1 MAIISQGQRASPA
14 ASLITPPMEVAISY
28 LNADYEQVK
37 DTTPRQ
43 LELKGCE
50 AEPVI
55 FNTSEL
61 LNFAAFRTQRACS
74 YERRGLK
81 REAVKSI
88 DEVMSK
94 LRRAREYLMRDLE
107 E

>member
-1 MAIISQGQRASPA
+1 M
-14 ASLITPPMEVAISY
+14 SY
-28 LNADYEQVK
+28 FDADFEQVK

-55 FNTSEL
+55 FNTSEY
-61 LNFAAFRTQRACS
+61 LNMAAFRAQRACS

-81 REAVKSI
+81 KEAMKAI
-88 DEVMSK
+88 DDAMSK
-94 LRRAREYLMRDLE
+94 LRAARRQLEYDINTADFE
-107 E
+107 EWARSR